1 VEFWKKEKW
10 DIKENKRDMR
20 RQQMRTAKVDRK
32 TKETDIKVT
41 LNLDGEGKYIIDTSI
56 PFLDHMLSLMCRH
69 GLFDM
74 KIKAKGDIDV
84 DYHHTVED
92 IGIVFGKTVK
102 QALANMKG
110 ISRYGQASVP
120 MDEAIASV
128 SLDISGRPYL
138 VYKVEFPKRSKIKN
152 FDPDLI
158 EDFLQA
164 FVSNSGITLH
174 VESPYGRNT
183 HHIIEAIFKALGR
196 ALRHAV
202 LIDPRVKGVPSTKKC
217 LG

>member
-1 VEFWKKEKW
+1 
-10 DIKENKRDMR
+10 
-20 RQQMRTAKVDRK
+20 MRTAKVDRK

-41 LNLDGEGKYIIDTSI
+41 LNLDGEGKYTIDTSI

-196 ALRHAV
+196 ALKHAV

>member
-1 VEFWKKEKW
+1 VEFWKKQKW

-41 LNLDGEGKYIIDTSI
+41 LNLDGEGKYTIDTSI

-69 GLFDM
+69 GLFDI

-196 ALRHAV
+196 ALKHAV

>member
-1 VEFWKKEKW
+1 
-10 DIKENKRDMR
+10 
-20 RQQMRTAKVDRK
+20 MRTAKVERN
-32 TKETDIKVT
+32 TKETDIK
-41 LNLDGEGKYIIDTSI
+41 LSINLDGEGKYIIDTSI
-56 PFLDHMLSLMCRH
+56 PFIDHMLSLMSKH

-74 KIKAKGDIDV
+74 KIKARGDIDV

-92 IGIVFGKTVK
+92 IGIVLGKAVK
-102 QALANMKG
+102 QALGDMKG

-120 MDEAIASV
+120 MDEALAVV

-138 VYKVEFPKRSKIKN
+138 VYKVGFSKKSKIKN

-164 FVSNSGITLH
+164 FAASCSVTLH
-174 VESPYGRNT
+174 VDSPYGRNT
-183 HHIIEAIFKALGR
+183 HHIVEAIFKALGR
-196 ALRHAV
+196 ALKQAV
-202 LIDPRVKGVPSTKKC
+202 SIDPRVKGVPSTKRR

>member
-1 VEFWKKEKW
+1 MEENEKRDKEKT
-10 DIKENKRDMR
+10 
-20 RQQMRTAKVDRK
+20 MRTAKVDRK
-32 TKETDIKVT
+32 TKETDVRLSI
-41 LNLDGEGKYIIDTSI
+41 NLDGEGKYTIDTSI
-56 PFLDHMLSLMCRH
+56 PFLDHMLSLMCKH
-69 GLFDM
+69 GLFDL

-92 IGIVFGKTVK
+92 MGIVLGKAVK
-102 QALANMKG
+102 QALGDMKG
-110 ISRYGQASVP
+110 ISRFSQASVP
-120 MDEAIASV
+120 MDEALASV

-138 VYKVEFPKRSKIKN
+138 VYKVGFPKKSRLRN

-183 HHIIEAIFKALGR
+183 HHIIEAIFKAMGR
-196 ALRHAV
+196 ALKQAV
-202 LIDPRVKGVPSTKKC
+202 IIDPRIKGIPSTKKV
-217 LG
+217 L

>member
-1 VEFWKKEKW
+1 
-10 DIKENKRDMR
+10 MR
-20 RQQMRTAKVDRK
+20 IAKIERK
-32 TKETDIKVT
+32 TKETDIKIT
-41 LNLDGEGKYIIDTSI
+41 LNLDGEGKYNIATSI
-56 PFLDHMLSLMCRH
+56 PFLDHMLSLMCKH

-92 IGIVFGKTVK
+92 IGIVLGKAVK
-102 QALANMKG
+102 QALGDMKG
-110 ISRYGQASVP
+110 ISRFGQATVP

-138 VYKVEFPKRSKIKN
+138 VYKVEFPKKSKIKN

-164 FVSNSGITLH
+164 FVSNGAITLH
-174 VESPYGRNT
+174 VSSHYGRNT

-196 ALRHAV
+196 ALRQAV
-202 LIDPRVKGVPSTKKC
+202 AIDPRMKDVPSTK
-217 LG
+217 GVQ

>member
-1 VEFWKKEKW
+1 
-10 DIKENKRDMR
+10 
-20 RQQMRTAKVDRK
+20 MRTAKVERK
-32 TKETDIKVT
+32 TKETDIR
-41 LNLDGEGKYIIDTSI
+41 LSINLDGEGKYIIDTSI
-56 PFLDHMLSLMCRH
+56 PFIDHMLSLMSKH

-74 KIKAKGDIDV
+74 KIKARGDIDV

-92 IGIVFGKTVK
+92 IGIVLGTAIK
-102 QALANMKG
+102 QALGNMKG

-120 MDEAIASV
+120 MDEALAVV
-128 SLDISGRPYL
+128 SLDLSGRPYL
-138 VYKVEFPKRSKIKN
+138 VYRVGFPKKSKIKN

-164 FVSNSGITLH
+164 FAGNCSVTLH

-196 ALRHAV
+196 ALKQAV
-202 LIDPRVKGVPSTKKC
+202 SIDPRVKDVPSTKRR